1 MTDALVTYPPDLLTE
16 SNYAT
21 RLSRGEVVKNALGH
35 PIGTSRTN
43 P

>member
-1 MTDALVTYPPDLLTE
+1 MTDALVTYPTNFLIEAD
-16 SNYAT
+16 YAT
-21 RLSRGEVVKNALGH
+21 RLTRDELVKNALGH